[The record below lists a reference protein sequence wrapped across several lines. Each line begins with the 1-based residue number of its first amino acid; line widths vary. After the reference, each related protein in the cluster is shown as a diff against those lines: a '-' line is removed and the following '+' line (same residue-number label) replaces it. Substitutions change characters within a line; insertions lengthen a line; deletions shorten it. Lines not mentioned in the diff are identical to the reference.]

1 MNPIIEEH
9 RGVKLIYGLDAAT
22 ANGKKHNEATFYGTA
37 QIETTDPKQDLS
49 SFNFKHIVSWYPH
62 WDGFQKKTF
71 LNVTFKKKEGYLDEI
86 DEILIFNN

>member
-9 RGVKLIYGLDAAT
+9 RGIKLISGLDAAT
-22 ANGKKHNEATFYGTA
+22 ANGKNGPFYGTA

-62 WDGFQKKTF
+62 WDGLKKKTF
-71 LNVTFKKKEGYLDEI
+71 LNVTFKKQEGYLDEI

>member
-22 ANGKKHNEATFYGTA
+22 ANGKGPEATFYGTA